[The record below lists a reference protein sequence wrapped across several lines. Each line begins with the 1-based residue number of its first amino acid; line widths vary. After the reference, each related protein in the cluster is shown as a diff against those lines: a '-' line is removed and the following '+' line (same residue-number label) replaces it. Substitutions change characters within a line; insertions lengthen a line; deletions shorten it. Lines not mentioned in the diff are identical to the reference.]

1 MPPRDFRVVKFVL
14 APRQTRP
21 STRLSRS
28 AVPISYVAASQMWIC
43 LSKSSAR
50 LTNPGDMSAV
60 IGFWSGIKGVYGCRL
75 TTLDAIPPI
84 LFPDL
89 IKYNFNDFQKCDF

>member
-14 APRQTRP
+14 APRP

-28 AVPISYVAASQMWIC
+28 AVPISYVAASQMRIC

-84 LFPDL
+84 LSPV